1 MKTPIPDHEAARL
14 EALHRYRILDTG
26 PEQVFDD
33 ITNLASYICQ
43 APISLMSLV
52 DQERQWFK
60 SKIGLQADETHRDQA
75 FCAHTIFSGKLLV
88 VEDATK
94 DARFASNPL
103 VTGDPHIRF
112 YAGAPLLTPDG
123 FGLGSLCVIDRTP
136 RELSIEQR
144 MALEALARQVVG
156 QLELRRVSHDL
167 AVAAENLKTLGGLLP
182 ICSFCKGIR
191 DDKGYWQQVETYVR
205 ERTQAEFTH
214 GVCPECVKKHY
225 PELADDNQ

>member
-1 MKTPIPDHEAARL
+1 MEPPKHDFEAARL
-14 EALHRYRILDTG
+14 EALRRYHILDTA

-52 DQERQWFK
+52 DQDRQWFK
-60 SKIGLQADETHRDQA
+60 SKVGLDVDETHRDHA
-75 FCAHTIFSGKLLV
+75 FCAHTVFEGKLLI

-94 DARFASNPL
+94 DARFAANPL
-103 VTGDPHIRF
+103 VTGDPTIRF

-123 FGLGSLCVIDRTP
+123 YSLGSLCVIDREP
-136 RELSIEQR
+136 RELTIEQR

-167 AVAAENLKTLGGLLP
+167 AAAAENLKTLSGLLP
-182 ICSFCKGIR
+182 ICSFCKDIR
-191 DDKGYWQQVETYVR
+191 DDEGYWQEVEAYVR
-205 ERTQAEFTH
+205 SHTQAEFTH
-214 GVCPECVKKHY
+214 GVCPACFKKHY
-225 PELADDNQ
+225 PEFADEPQ